1 MTRPTTLNSCATP
14 YGNINRETYG
24 DPMESFFTFY
34 RTDSKN
40 GPLTRAQVGEI
51 IEATVDAFC
60 DPYDMTGQ
68 ETAKFA
74 IDLVRFRAELDQNKY
89 QTAPSWEE
97 LTIKD

>member
-1 MTRPTTLNSCATP
+1 MTQPTTLNSCATP

-34 RTDSKN
+34 RTDGKN
-40 GPLTRAQVGEI
+40 EPLTRAQVGKI
-51 IEATVDAFC
+51 IETTIDAFS

-74 IDLVRFRAELDQNKY
+74 IDLMLFRAKLDQNKY
-89 QTAPSWEE
+89 ETAPSWKDIM
-97 LTIKD
+97 IKD

>member
-1 MTRPTTLNSCATP
+1 MTQPTTLNSCATP
-14 YGNINRETYG
+14 HGNINRETYG

-34 RTDSKN
+34 RTDGRN
-40 GPLTRAQVGEI
+40 EPLTRTQVGEI

-74 IDLVRFRAELDQNKY
+74 IDLVLFRAKLDQNEY
-89 QTAPSWEE
+89 ETAPSWKE

>member
-1 MTRPTTLNSCATP
+1 MTQPTILNSQATA

-34 RTDSKN
+34 RTDGKN
-40 GPLTRAQVGEI
+40 EPLTRAQVGEI
-51 IEATVDAFC
+51 IETTIDAFS

-74 IDLVRFRAELDQNKY
+74 IDLMRFRAELDQNKY
-89 QTAPSWEE
+89 KTAPSWKDIM
-97 LTIKD
+97 IKD

>member
-1 MTRPTTLNSCATP
+1 MTQATSLGSHATP
-14 YGNINRETYG
+14 YGNINHETYG
-24 DPMESFFTFY
+24 DPMQSFFTFY
-34 RTDSKN
+34 RTDGKN
-40 GPLTRAQVGEI
+40 EPLTRAQVGEI

-74 IDLVRFRAELDQNKY
+74 IDLMRFRAELDQNKY
-89 QTAPSWEE
+89 QTAPCWKE

>member
-1 MTRPTTLNSCATP
+1 MTQPTILNSQATA

-24 DPMESFFTFY
+24 DPMQSFFTFY
-34 RTDSKN
+34 RTDGKN
-40 GPLTRAQVGEI
+40 EPLTRVQVGGI

-68 ETAKFA
+68 ETAKLA
-74 IDLVRFRAELDQNKY
+74 IDLMRFRAKLDQNKY
-89 QTAPSWEE
+89 QTTPSWKE

>member
-1 MTRPTTLNSCATP
+1 MDQPTTLNSCATS

-24 DPMESFFTFY
+24 DPLQSFFTFY
-34 RTDSKN
+34 RTDGKN
-40 GPLTRAQVGEI
+40 EPLTRAQVGEI
-51 IEATVDAFC
+51 IEATIDVFC

-74 IDLVRFRAELDQNKY
+74 IDLVLFRAKLDQNKY
-89 QTAPSWEE
+89 ETAPSWKE

>member
-1 MTRPTTLNSCATP
+1 MTQATTLNSCATP

-24 DPMESFFTFY
+24 DPMQSFFTFY
-34 RTDSKN
+34 RTDGKSE
-40 GPLTRAQVGEI
+40 PLTRAQVGEI

-74 IDLVRFRAELDQNKY
+74 IDLVLFRAKLDQNKY
-89 QTAPSWEE
+89 ETAPSWKDIM
-97 LTIKD
+97 IKD

>member
-34 RTDSKN
+34 RTDGKN
-40 GPLTRAQVGEI
+40 EPLTRAQVSEI
-51 IEATVDAFC
+51 IETTIDAFS

-74 IDLVRFRAELDQNKY
+74 IDLMRFRAELDQNKY
-89 QTAPSWEE
+89 KTAPSWKDIM
-97 LTIKD
+97 IKD

>member
-1 MTRPTTLNSCATP
+1 MNQPTTLNSRATS
-14 YGNINRETYG
+14 YGNVCHETYG

-34 RTDSKN
+34 RTDGRN
-40 GPLTRAQVGEI
+40 EPLTRAQVGEI

-74 IDLVRFRAELDQNKY
+74 IDLMRFRAELDQNKY
-89 QTAPSWEE
+89 KTAPSWKDI
-97 LTIKD
+97 TIKD